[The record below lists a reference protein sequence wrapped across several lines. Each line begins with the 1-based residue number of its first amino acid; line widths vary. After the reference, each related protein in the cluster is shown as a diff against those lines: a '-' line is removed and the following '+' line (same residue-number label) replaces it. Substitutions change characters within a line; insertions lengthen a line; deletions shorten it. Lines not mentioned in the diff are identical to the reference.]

1 MLTVADALQLPA
13 FAGARLVAGAAGSH
27 RPIRQVHPVSVPDA
41 ANWLNGG
48 ELILTTAINLPADAD
63 GQRAWLEALVD
74 KGVAGMGLAVGSAI
88 DCAPDA
94 LREAAERHRFPL
106 IELPS
111 RLRFVDITRS
121 ANELIAQEHMA
132 LLERALNIQRV
143 LTQLV
148 LDGGDL
154 QQLAN
159 TLAGLIDQSVSIENE
174 RFEALA
180 SANISI
186 FDEARRYT
194 LREGRTDPRLVRA
207 LRERGD
213 LATIRSTLRPLA
225 LPALPAVGLEMERI
239 LAPVVV
245 HGDIYGYVWIIADDR
260 PLTDIDHMAIESG
273 ATIAALMMLHQEAV
287 QGAEMSL
294 KGSFF
299 ARLIEGG
306 DGQNALLA
314 DQALRFGID
323 LGAPYRLLLVAPPE
337 RQQLLRVQRRIHQL
351 AARAAW
357 QAVVGQFA
365 GQVLLLT
372 PADRPHEDISAQLR
386 RLRLGKGLRICV
398 SPPQRDAANVPLAY
412 SQCQQTLQIARRL
425 ELPPVTEY
433 AGLGYLLTLW
443 QAGPQELARNPQ
455 LEALRQLQQEEQA
468 DLFHTLETWLDAGG
482 NGARTARALHI
493 HRSTLNYRL
502 QRIRSIC
509 GDPLSEPA
517 ARLDLQ
523 LALKQLRLFG

>member
-13 FAGARLVAGAAGSH
+13 FAGARLVAGAAGRH
-27 RPIRQVHPVSVPDA
+27 RPISQVHPVSVPDA
-41 ANWLNGG
+41 ARWLNGG
-48 ELILTTAINLPADAD
+48 ELILTTAINLPANAD
-63 GQRAWLEALVD
+63 DQLAWLRDLVD
-74 KGVAGMGLAVGSAI
+74 KEVSGMALAVGNRI
-88 DCAPDA
+88 DRAPGH
-94 LREAAERHRFPL
+94 LREAAEHHQFPL

-111 RLRFVDITRS
+111 QLRFVDIARS

-132 LLERALNIQRV
+132 LLERALRIQRV

-154 QQLAN
+154 QQLAH
-159 TLAGLIDQSVSIENE
+159 TLAGLIHQSVSIESA

-180 SANISI
+180 SANIST

-213 LATIRSTLRPLA
+213 LATIRKTRRPLA
-225 LPALPAVGLEMERI
+225 LPALPEVGLEMERI

-245 HGDIYGYVWIIADDR
+245 HGEIYGYVWIIADDR

-287 QGAEMSL
+287 QSAEMSL
-294 KGSFF
+294 KGSLF

-306 DGQNALLA
+306 DGQQALLA

-337 RQQLLRVQRRIHQL
+337 RQHLLRVHRRIHQL
-351 AARAAW
+351 ATRMTW
-357 QAVVGQFA
+357 PVIVGQFA
-365 GQVLLLT
+365 GQVLLLA
-372 PADRPHEDISAQLR
+372 PAERPHEEFSGPLQG
-386 RLRLGKGLRICV
+386 LGTGLRICV
-398 SPPQRDAANVPLAY
+398 SMSQRDAANVPRAWN
-412 SQCQQTLQIARRL
+412 QCQQTLHIARRL
-425 ELPPVTEY
+425 QLAPVTEY
-433 AGLGYLLTLW
+433 ARLGYLLTLW
-443 QAGPQELARNPQ
+443 QAGPQELKRNPK
-455 LEALRQLQQEEQA
+455 LPALRRLQQEAQA
-468 DLFHTLETWLDAGG
+468 DLFHTLETWLDSGG
-482 NGARTARALHI
+482 NSARTARALHI

-502 QRIRSIC
+502 QRIRGIC
-509 GDPLSEPA
+509 GDPLDEPA

>member
-63 GQRAWLEALVD
+63 GQHAWLKALVD
-74 KGVAGMGLAVGSAI
+74 KGVAGMGLAVGNAI
-88 DCAPDA
+88 DCAPEA
-94 LREAAERHRFPL
+94 LRAAAEHHCFPL

-121 ANELIAQEHMA
+121 ANELIAQQHTA

-323 LGAPYRLLLVAPPE
+323 LAAPYRLLLVAPPE

-351 AARAAW
+351 AAREAW

-365 GQVLLLT
+365 GHVLLLT
-372 PADRPHEDISAQLR
+372 PADRPQLR
-386 RLRLGKGLRICV
+386 RLRLGRTSARSCAV
-398 SPPQRDAANVPLAY
+398 CAWARACASA
-412 SQCQQTLQIARRL
+412 SARRSATR
-425 ELPPVTEY
+425 PTCRSPSASVS
-433 AGLGYLLTLW
+433 
-443 QAGPQELARNPQ
+443 R
-455 LEALRQLQQEEQA
+455 RC
-468 DLFHTLETWLDAGG
+468 
-482 NGARTARALHI
+482 RSRAV
-493 HRSTLNYRL
+493 
-502 QRIRSIC
+502 
-509 GDPLSEPA
+509 LSCPS
-517 ARLDLQ
+517 
-523 LALKQLRLFG
+523 

>member
-63 GQRAWLEALVD
+63 AQRAWLKALVD
-74 KGVAGMGLAVGSAI
+74 KGVAGMGLAVGSTI
-88 DCAPDA
+88 DCAPEA
-94 LREAAERHRFPL
+94 LRAAAEHHCFPL

-121 ANELIAQEHMA
+121 ANELIAQQHMA

-323 LGAPYRLLLVAPPE
+323 LAAPWRLLLVAPPE

-351 AARAAW
+351 AAREAW

-386 RLRLGKGLRICV
+386 RLRLGRGLRICI

-412 SQCQQTLQIARRL
+412 SQCQQALQIARRL

-443 QAGPQELARNPQ
+443 QAGPQELAHSPHQ
-455 LEALRQLQQEEQA
+455 EALRQLQQEEQA
-468 DLFHTLETWLDAGG
+468 DLFRTLETWLDAGG

-517 ARLDLQ
+517 ARLNLQ